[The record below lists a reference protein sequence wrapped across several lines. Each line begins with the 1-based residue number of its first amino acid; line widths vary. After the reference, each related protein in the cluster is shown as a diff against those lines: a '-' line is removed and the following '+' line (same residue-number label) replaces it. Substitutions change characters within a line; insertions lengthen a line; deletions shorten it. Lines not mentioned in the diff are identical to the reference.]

1 MSITKP
7 LRIHRKQ
14 MSNRTEDLFNEVYDT
29 GHVPCRLDIPGVT
42 SVYGSPRSS
51 LFSPYRLSVP
61 DVTSVTHPE
70 AQDFEVFPGGECKSV
85 PRGETPGVPRDPRD
99 REARDPEEARR
110 GRGRSLR
117 RMTHSR
123 PQEPEPWRAEGRRH
137 GVRAGTEG

>member
-7 LRIHRKQ
+7 LHIYRKQ

-29 GHVPCRLDIPGVT
+29 GHAPCRLDMPGVT
-42 SVYGSPRSS
+42 SVYSSRRSS

-70 AQDFEVFPGGECKSV
+70 AQDFEVFPRGECKSV

-99 REARDPEEARR
+99 REARDPEER
-110 GRGRSLR
+110 GVDGSV
-117 RMTHSR
+117 
-123 PQEPEPWRAEGRRH
+123 PC
-137 GVRAGTEG
+137 AG